1 MKVMLR
7 ENYADLESTMQVL
20 VAILTKGHVLVEV
33 SCPFGAGST
42 AKLVLLYIISL
53 SLSVAP

>member
-20 VAILTKGHVLVEV
+20 VDILTKGHVLVEV

-42 AKLVLLYIISL
+42 AKLVLL
-53 SLSVAP
+53 